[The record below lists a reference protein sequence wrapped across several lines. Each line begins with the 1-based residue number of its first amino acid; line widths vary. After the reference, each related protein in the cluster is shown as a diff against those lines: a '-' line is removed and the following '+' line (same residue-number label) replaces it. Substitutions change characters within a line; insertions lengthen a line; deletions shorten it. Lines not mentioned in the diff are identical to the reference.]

1 MKLKKIASLFFFLLL
16 VTMAPAQKKN
26 TSYLINRGDIIDVMV
41 MEHPEFS
48 LTSIPVLPD
57 GHIQYPVIGSIMVA
71 GMTSEEL
78 TKSIEK
84 AVEKYVVNPVAS
96 VFIRK
101 LQNQMLNVLG
111 NVNRPGQFQIFEG
124 VDLLS
129 ALSMAG
135 GVKNIRSDRPIYIIR
150 ANQTVEKTKLS
161 KYLNTSDAVKPPMLY
176 AGDTVYVKEP
186 SEISWAM
193 LSFIAT
199 MLLVAANILAILL

>member
-16 VTMAPAQKKN
+16 VTLAPAQKKN
-26 TSYLINRGDIIDVMV
+26 NSYIINRGDIIDVIV

-48 LTSIPVLPD
+48 LAGIPVLPD
-57 GHIQYPVIGSIMVA
+57 GHIQYPVLGSIMVA

>member
-26 TSYLINRGDIIDVMV
+26 TSYLINRGDIIDIMV